1 MNRLRK
7 SLQKQKSSTS
17 TVGAPSTNI
26 NGSTASGNGTS
37 NINAITTRPENSVAI
52 RPVLA
57 TLPSR
62 RPAPATY
69 RSQSVVPSYHTP
81 STQSISILQ
90 PRSTA
95 EQYWAARA
103 LSAETLL
110 AARVEHHRELRTL
123 TSVHDDRR
131 EQDKAMH
138 EARYARLEA
147 LVLTLLGTL
156 LLLALA
162 LPYLNAPRVAAT
174 PRARVPAHFTIP
186 ILSPFTSVVE
196 HETSAV
202 GFKAIAVGILALTL
216 LAYALFRHWISRQ
229 R

>member
-1 MNRLRK
+1 
-7 SLQKQKSSTS
+7 
-17 TVGAPSTNI
+17 
-26 NGSTASGNGTS
+26 
-37 NINAITTRPENSVAI
+37 
-52 RPVLA
+52 
-57 TLPSR
+57 
-62 RPAPATY
+62 
-69 RSQSVVPSYHTP
+69 VVPSHHTP

-147 LVLTLLGTL
+147 LVVRSSSLQFLQLLTTSTSWRCW
-156 LLLALA
+156 ARSYFSR
-162 LPYLNAPRVAAT
+162 LPCHT
-174 PRARVPAHFTIP
+174 
-186 ILSPFTSVVE
+186 
-196 HETSAV
+196 
-202 GFKAIAVGILALTL
+202 
-216 LAYALFRHWISRQ
+216 
-229 R
+229 